1 MRLGT
6 IYKEANTVYFVADSN
21 KALLAIVIVIVL
33 MSRDVT
39 RAQKDVI
46 LDTKYL
52 SSIPLAMALFN
63 ALAKATIPTIGM
75 EFNLKEYQCQG
86 CNISILVLVLV

>member
-6 IYKEANTVYFVADSN
+6 IYKEADTVYFVADGN

-39 RAQKDVI
+39 RA
-46 LDTKYL
+46 
-52 SSIPLAMALFN
+52 
-63 ALAKATIPTIGM
+63 
-75 EFNLKEYQCQG
+75 
-86 CNISILVLVLV
+86 